1 MTASG
6 ARSLPALVD
15 AGKKRGDAGTGK
27 GSALPELQDE
37 GFWKRDSCQLPPDP
51 QVFGFQAFTSALS
64 PQAPTELKELGIR
77 AASSILCP
85 AMQQDQPHTCTRTRW
100 THSQPFYPTDGEDLA
115 PNWAERQ
122 HPAGQQQSSCLSFSP
137 RHGSDRLSA
146 LLNHHVT
153 PRAFPSAVT
162 EQNLPFLQLLVF
174 IQSEKSLGTAPSPS
188 WCSQNTLLPTSLPSE
203 G

>member
-1 MTASG
+1 M
-6 ARSLPALVD
+6 
-15 AGKKRGDAGTGK
+15 
-27 GSALPELQDE
+27 
-37 GFWKRDSCQLPPDP
+37 
-51 QVFGFQAFTSALS
+51 FGFQAITSALS
-64 PQAPTELKELGIR
+64 PQTPTELKELGIR

-85 AMQQDQPHTCTRTRW
+85 AMQQDQPHTCTRIRW
-100 THSQPFYPTDGEDLA
+100 THIQPFCPTDGKGLA

-122 HPAGQQQSSCLSFSP
+122 HPAGQQQSSCLSFSSP
-137 RHGSDRLSA
+137 RRGSDRLSA

-153 PRAFPSAVT
+153 PRAFPSAVA

-188 WCSQNTLLPTSLPSE
+188 WCSRNTLLPSSLPSE